1 MKVMHGTAN
10 SEEYTRYEFDSFEDL
25 EAYFMDNCFGVKGLR
40 TKVIGKVLL
49 VQQRKEM

>member
-10 SEEYTRYEFDSFEDL
+10 DEEFMRLEFDSFEDL

>member
-1 MKVMHGTAN
+1 MKVTHGTAN
-10 SEEYTRYEFDSFEDL
+10 DEKFTRLEFDSFKELED
-25 EAYFMDNCFGVKGLR
+25 YFIKNCFGVKGLR